1 MFYLLRILIE
11 VMPICV
17 LPTYLGMFY
26 HWKTEKYRKTVGY
39 ILGLLWAI
47 AFGAFCGYTGFLRD

>member
-1 MFYLLRILIE
+1 
-11 VMPICV
+11 MPICV

-26 HWKTEKYRKTVGY
+26 QWKTEKYRKTVGY
-39 ILGLLWAI
+39 ILGFLWAI